1 MGSSSQ
7 FLTGMSPEDGLLH
20 SVQMLCF
27 HMSKEVCSAYTIL
40 KCFLY
45 NDSLK
50 MDTFA
55 PISITIVTDVPAS
68 INQTPRGGS
77 TFQPHDSARGIN
89 GLQM

>member
-7 FLTGMSPEDGLLH
+7 FLTGMSPEDGLFH
-20 SVQMLCF
+20 SVEMLCF
-27 HMSKEVCSAYTIL
+27 HMSKEVCSAFTIL

-55 PISITIVTDVPAS
+55 PIYFTRVTGVTAS
-68 INQTPRGGS
+68 INQTP
-77 TFQPHDSARGIN
+77 
-89 GLQM
+89 